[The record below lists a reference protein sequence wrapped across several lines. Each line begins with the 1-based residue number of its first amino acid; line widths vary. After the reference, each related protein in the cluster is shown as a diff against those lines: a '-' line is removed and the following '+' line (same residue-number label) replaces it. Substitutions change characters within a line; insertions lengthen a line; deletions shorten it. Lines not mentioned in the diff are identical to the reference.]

1 MVRTSM
7 IALALAALAACGQQQ
22 PSSQGKTVA
31 QENDVRADAAAH
43 GADPNALLAG
53 RWETKQEIVG
63 VAKAGLDAQS
73 KRDIAAASGA
83 STQCLM
89 TPEQGKRP
97 DANFFAGGDES
108 ECKYRSFSMRN
119 GRLDATIIC
128 NATPGSI
135 TMTLGGKYTPT
146 SYALDATAVT
156 SGVPNAM
163 RTSAKI
169 TGTWLGACPERR

>member
-1 MVRTSM
+1 M
-7 IALALAALAACGQQQ
+7 IAFALAALAACGPQQ

-53 RWETKQEIVG
+53 RWETKQEMVG
-63 VAKAGLDAQS
+63 VAKAGLEAQS
-73 KRDIAAASGA
+73 KREIAAASSA

-89 TPEQGKRP
+89 TLAEGKRP
-97 DANFFAGGDES
+97 DANFFAGGEES
-108 ECKYRSFSMRN
+108 ECKYRSFRMRN
-119 GRLDATIIC
+119 GRLNATIIC

-135 TMTLGGKYTPT
+135 TMTLSGNYTPT
-146 SYALDATAVT
+146 TYALDATAVT

-163 RTSAKI
+163 RTSAKL
-169 TGTWLGACPERR
+169 TGTWLGACPDRR

>member
-7 IALALAALAACGQQQ
+7 IALALAALAACGPQQ

-43 GADPNALLAG
+43 GANPNALLAG
-53 RWETKQEIVG
+53 RWETKQEIIG
-63 VAKAGLDAQS
+63 VAKAGLDTQS
-73 KRDIAAASGA
+73 KREIAAASSA

-89 TPEQGKRP
+89 TPDEGKRP
-97 DANFFAGGDES
+97 DANFFAGGEES

-128 NATPGSI
+128 NATGSI
-135 TMTLGGKYTPT
+135 TMTLRGKYTPT

-163 RTSAKI
+163 RTSAKL